1 MNQKPQKKERS
12 LKIFVTGMLSLVT
25 FTTILVMALTNA
37 LTLKKIEN
45 VSVESYEDSEMEGY
59 KTEIKSQ
66 VQSAIAIM
74 QYYYDLYEDGTYGE
88 GEAKMLAKET
98 IRNMRYRDDGSG
110 YMWIDDT
117 DYNLVMHPIQPEN
130 EGVNRYNLEDQNGVM
145 IIQVIMEAAQNGGG
159 YNEFYFTKADGVTV
173 APKMAYSELFEPW
186 GWVVTTGNYI
196 DDMQAEMGEI
206 EDDLTTIFAGSM
218 VVNVVEAVILMIVS
232 LLIAYFIV
240 RMIVKVI
247 NKVKTDL

>member
-1 MNQKPQKKERS
+1 
-12 LKIFVTGMLSLVT
+12 
-25 FTTILVMALTNA
+25 
-37 LTLKKIEN
+37 
-45 VSVESYEDSEMEGY
+45 
-59 KTEIKSQ
+59 
-66 VQSAIAIM
+66 
-74 QYYYDLYEDGTYGE
+74 
-88 GEAKMLAKET
+88 
-98 IRNMRYRDDGSG
+98 MRYRDDGSG

-218 VVNVVEAVILMIVS
+218 IVNVVEAVIPAHR
-232 LLIAYFIV
+232 LLYCPDDRQGHQQGQDRPRDGCRGKSSDSGRRKDFEPAG
-240 RMIVKVI
+240 
-247 NKVKTDL
+247 